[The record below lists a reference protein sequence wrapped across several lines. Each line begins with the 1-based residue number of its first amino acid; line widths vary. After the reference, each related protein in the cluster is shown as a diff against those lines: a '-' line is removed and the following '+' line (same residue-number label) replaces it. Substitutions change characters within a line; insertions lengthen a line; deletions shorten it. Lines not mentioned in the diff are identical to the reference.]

1 MTEFERFRW
10 LKFLWKVFK
19 KVCSGKIRI
28 AILKNFLFDII
39 SVQNSEK
46 QRYFPQTKTPKKSK
60 SDKKTKFSRKK
71 TLGKISKA
79 NKVFSRIVVPTYY
92 KDVTSTTWNSPKQNH
107 THIYSVLNFWY
118 ENMYQF
124 LKSFSLSNDW
134 VYVCLLDFVPIN
146 WYGKQKYFGFVSMS
160 CEEKILRN
168 LCRKKA
174 TNINLSVINV
184 YKFLEHLFSAALCS
198 LSLPF

>member
-1 MTEFERFRW
+1 MSKGVLQVLW

-46 QRYFPQTKTPKKSK
+46 QRYFPQTKIPKKSK

-71 TLGKISKA
+71 TLRKISKA

-134 VYVCLLDFVPIN
+134 VYVCWILFRSIDMANKNILVLYRCLARKKFFEICAVRKLQISI
-146 WYGKQKYFGFVSMS
+146 WVLSMS
-160 CEEKILRN
+160 
-168 LCRKKA
+168 
-174 TNINLSVINV
+174 TS
-184 YKFLEHLFSAALCS
+184 S
-198 LSLPF
+198 